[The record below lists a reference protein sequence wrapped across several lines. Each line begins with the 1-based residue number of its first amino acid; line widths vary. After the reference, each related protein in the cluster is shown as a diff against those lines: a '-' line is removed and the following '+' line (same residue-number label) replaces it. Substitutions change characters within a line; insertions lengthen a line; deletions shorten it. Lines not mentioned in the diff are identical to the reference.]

1 MPLSDGLEDYER
13 MISRSIKVWLNFLW
27 EIRDEPATKAA
38 DMFRCLELERALRT
52 VRDRLPIQ
60 DQALPTPAGLWKDLE
75 SEFEFLHKRLI
86 HSLPDRE
93 FTHRKI
99 RVIDELIINLKS
111 LSQKPNPN

>member
-1 MPLSDGLEDYER
+1 MPLSDGLEDYDR
-13 MISRSIKVWLNFLW
+13 MVSRSIKVWLNFYQ
-27 EIRDEPATKAA
+27 EIRAEPDTSGS
-38 DMFRCLELERALRT
+38 DSLHCLQLERALAN
-52 VRDRLPIQ
+52 VRDFLPIQ